1 MYGCIF
7 VVNKTLILS
16 FVQNVGLESST
27 IHSTETVGA
36 ELCNIKIFRQV
47 IGYMVPVLEH
57 NGDYIIQLGF
67 ILRPN
72 TWCIFRSFFFL
83 FFFLRCCI
91 FVISGFSK
99 PITHTVSHFLNIP
112 VDTIDVFF
120 SLLLLSA
127 CSKEIIG
134 FLSNIL

>member
-57 NGDYIIQLGF
+57 NGDYKMKPSCII
-67 ILRPN
+67 RPN
-72 TWCIFRSFFFL
+72 T
-83 FFFLRCCI
+83 
-91 FVISGFSK
+91 
-99 PITHTVSHFLNIP
+99 
-112 VDTIDVFF
+112 
-120 SLLLLSA
+120 
-127 CSKEIIG
+127 
-134 FLSNIL
+134 

>member
-36 ELCNIKIFRQV
+36 ELCKIKIFRQV
-47 IGYMVPVLEH
+47 IGYMVSVLEH

-67 ILRPN
+67 ILRP
-72 TWCIFRSFFFL
+72 
-83 FFFLRCCI
+83 
-91 FVISGFSK
+91 
-99 PITHTVSHFLNIP
+99 HT
-112 VDTIDVFF
+112 
-120 SLLLLSA
+120 
-127 CSKEIIG
+127 
-134 FLSNIL
+134 

>member
-67 ILRPN
+67 
-72 TWCIFRSFFFL
+72 RSFFFL